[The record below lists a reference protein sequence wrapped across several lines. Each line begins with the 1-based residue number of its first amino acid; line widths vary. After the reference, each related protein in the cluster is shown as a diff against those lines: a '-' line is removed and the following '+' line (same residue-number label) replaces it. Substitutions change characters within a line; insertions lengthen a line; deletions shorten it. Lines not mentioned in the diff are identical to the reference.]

1 MSDDR
6 EQQLNDDLK
15 AFHQD
20 PVTFMNRQ
28 VPKQDA
34 LGNPVQGVTLFS
46 DDAIISQTY
55 VDARDE
61 QRQQMLLDNGEV
73 ATRAA
78 IAANDRA
85 ENLVD
90 TFKYK
95 KLEDMEAAGLMKAT
109 LDESP
114 WSDDYWAIYKGVLGA
129 RYADPNFPADS
140 DWKKNQDYIRA
151 NPSAAILSSGSAARI
166 NRLSP
171 AEKYDALV
179 GDSGESLTRYGWA
192 EGKRYY
198 DASGEVESWM
208 GICHGW
214 APAAYMLGRPT
225 KAITLKTPNNVPIT
239 FYPSDIKALTSLLWA
254 NAASPT
260 KFIGGRC
267 NDKDPATDPA
277 TGRITSAQCFDTN
290 PGTWHMAIVNQIGV
304 SRRSMV
310 LDVTY
315 DYEVW
320 NQPIYAYEYRY
331 YNPKT
336 SSAQTTLAAATVA
349 IDDFTNDKF
358 RAFRSPTAKF
368 VVGVQMVVSYVV
380 ETSPTQRTEDNP
392 SYDAIQKATYY
403 YELELD
409 ANKII
414 IGGEWYQN
422 KHPDFLWTPGK
433 TARAQTRY
441 ETQATGT
448 WKQAEAVPAA
458 WRASAKAA
466 ASTQGAP
473 LAAIVEQMIKF
484 SRAGTV
490 TPVPAPTPIPTP
502 VPTPIPTPTPV
513 PTPRPTPIP
522 VPTPVPTP
530 RPTPAPTPAPAPRP
544 LTWWERLLAALRGGR

>member
-1 MSDDR
+1 MSHDR

-15 AFHQD
+15 AFTQD
-20 PVTFMNRQ
+20 PITFMNRQ

-34 LGNPVQGVTLFS
+34 AGNPTQGATLFS
-46 DDAIISQTY
+46 DDAIISQAY
-55 VDARDE
+55 IDARDE

-73 ATRAA
+73 STRAA
-78 IAANDRA
+78 VAVNDKA

-95 KLEDMEAAGLMKAT
+95 KLEDIEAAGLMKAS

-129 RYADPNFPADS
+129 RYADPNFPADV

-151 NPSAAILSSGSAARI
+151 NPSAAILTSGNATRI
-166 NRLSP
+166 NKLSP
-171 AEKYDALV
+171 SEKYDALV
-179 GDSGESLTRYGWA
+179 GDSAESLTRYGWT
-192 EGKRYY
+192 EGRLYY
-198 DASGEVESWM
+198 DANGEVETWM

-214 APAAYMLGRPT
+214 APAAYMLDRPT
-225 KAITLKTPNNVPIT
+225 KAITLRTPSNVPIT
-239 FYPSDIKALTSLLWA
+239 FYPSDIKALGSLLWA
-254 NAASPT
+254 NAASTT

-267 NDKDPATDPA
+267 NDKDPTSDPV
-277 TGRITSAQCFDTN
+277 TGRTTSAQCFDTN
-290 PGTWHMAIVNQIGV
+290 PGTWHMAVVNQIGV

-310 LDVTY
+310 LDVTF

-336 SSAQTTLAAATVA
+336 NTAQATLAAATVA
-349 IDDFTNDKF
+349 IGDFTNDKF
-358 RAFRSPTAKF
+358 RSYRSPATKF

-380 ETSPTQRTEDNP
+380 ETRPSQRTEDNP
-392 SYDAIQKATYY
+392 SHDAIQKATYY
-403 YELELD
+403 YDLELD
-409 ANKII
+409 ANKVI

-422 KHPDFLWTPGK
+422 KHPDFLWTPAK
-433 TARAQTRY
+433 TARAQTNY

-466 ASTQGAP
+466 ASAQGAP

-490 TPVPAPTPIPTP
+490 TPVPAPTPT
-502 VPTPIPTPTPV
+502 PTPTPV
-513 PTPRPTPIP
+513 PTP
-522 VPTPVPTP
+522 VPTPTPVLTP

-544 LTWWERLLAALRGGR
+544 LTWWERLLGILR

>member
-1 MSDDR
+1 
-6 EQQLNDDLK
+6 
-15 AFHQD
+15 
-20 PVTFMNRQ
+20 
-28 VPKQDA
+28 
-34 LGNPVQGVTLFS
+34 
-46 DDAIISQTY
+46 
-55 VDARDE
+55 
-61 QRQQMLLDNGEV
+61 
-73 ATRAA
+73 
-78 IAANDRA
+78 
-85 ENLVD
+85 
-90 TFKYK
+90 
-95 KLEDMEAAGLMKAT
+95 
-109 LDESP
+109 
-114 WSDDYWAIYKGVLGA
+114 
-129 RYADPNFPADS
+129 
-140 DWKKNQDYIRA
+140 
-151 NPSAAILSSGSAARI
+151 
-166 NRLSP
+166 
-171 AEKYDALV
+171 
-179 GDSGESLTRYGWA
+179 
-192 EGKRYY
+192 
-198 DASGEVESWM
+198 
-208 GICHGW
+208 
-214 APAAYMLGRPT
+214 
-225 KAITLKTPNNVPIT
+225 
-239 FYPSDIKALTSLLWA
+239 
-254 NAASPT
+254 
-260 KFIGGRC
+260 
-267 NDKDPATDPA
+267 
-277 TGRITSAQCFDTN
+277 
-290 PGTWHMAIVNQIGV
+290 
-304 SRRSMV
+304 MV

-368 VVGVQMVVSYVV
+368 VVGVQVVVSYVV

-502 VPTPIPTPTPV
+502 VPIPTPTPV